1 MSQDEWLPTGA
12 ASKELGCSPTLL
24 KRSRDDYP
32 HGSQILVSGK
42 HYRYLPAS
50 NAAILWNVPL
60 IRDLFHERGMRRRRA
75 ERALEREMKLR
86 KIQAGQE

>member
-32 HGSQILVSGK
+32 NGSQILVSGK

-50 NAAILWNVPL
+50 NAAILLNVPL
-60 IRDLFHERGMRRRRA
+60 IRDLFHERGMRCRRA
-75 ERALEREMKLR
+75 ERELQA
-86 KIQAGQE
+86 IQTGQE